1 MSELSGRHEVSF
13 FSVPRNTKNQ
23 IQKTTHTSKQHKK
36 SQDNET
42 LEATKQT
49 INQTRTDSRC
59 MEENKLSNARVSFI
73 PTFHTP
79 PLFPPNREVDQRPSS
94 PEATTPLAQLKP
106 SAAPALA
113 SVFSPSSFS
122 APSEHWGGSFAAG
135 KTSNT
140 ELDSLFHSFA
150 QEGTTILPCATL
162 IGFTVAVASELQVLL
177 RSTSPIYF
185 PLFTRHHWV
194 AGILRRATDGPVLH
208 IFDSAP
214 SPVVHQDFE
223 RIFTHTWPEL
233 RLVHHSEWPHQR
245 RFSDDC
251 GIYMAACFFS
261 DMLGIH
267 IPTALFRSLP
277 ASLRVLFSKPPSTRA
292 EFLGELRRL
301 FGAAPSSVKEISTL
315 TAAPRSLLRRSSP
328 VGGSDPAHVGGG
340 LVQPSITD
348 IRARVK
354 KVLEVSS
361 SIASGFVP
369 TYLLT
374 AACVACVLQPEQL
387 ELNTRQLLN
396 LAGRIQL
403 STRDP
408 HPESLHDAAEVLQLM
423 REAGVIHSP
432 VHFYGSQAPY
442 EEPSLCDADLALSSQ
457 LALVHSPAWH
467 HGSLLYNP
475 LPPRLGHHE
484 FIIGIQLD
492 RMDTT
497 HDSLYPDRF
506 YLTTSSDRAII
517 GVYCDFGFGQRA
529 STVPVPAPCPPAPT
543 ARPISTHVSKEI
555 STCGARAET
564 MRPVTLSA
572 SKSKAILGRVSGDP
586 DFIRDPPPFPSAVA
600 PAAAV
605 HTRREPMTSDLQALG
620 RDESLRHLIETHDG
634 SGISAY
640 QQLFR
645 EGRYLHQVPVAA
657 QFTLGDL
664 RRILRESPQAQ
675 VPKWANEALAE
686 STRVTHRRM
695 LGYLTHITPEL
706 DPLPLTTALSQVFT
720 VLRQQRRWTWAST
733 LKNLASLQ
741 GALALLP
748 MYFQTHHGILLKQD
762 VLWQQTMQ
770 AVQRHAREEIPR
782 TPKTMSLAVFVQTIK
797 RETDPHRAAVLAIQW
812 TTCQRVGCILQLNKE
827 DVKIQTNGALEVTF
841 RRGKGVKL
849 RGPYTV
855 HTAPLGDL
863 LPIFQRIYYQA
874 KTPSSRLF
882 PSIRPADMLKPYRA
896 VDPTLEARSVR
907 RGSLQTLAE
916 QGVPLDLLLRFS
928 GHTNEKTLMR
938 YLGWGTSAGNLR
950 SQMARAGQH
959 LVS

>member
-140 ELDSLFHSFA
+140 ELDSLFQSFLA

-301 FGAAPSSVKEISTL
+301 FGAAPSSVKETSIFTP
-315 TAAPRSLLRRSSP
+315 APRSLLRRSSL

-467 HGSLLYNP
+467 HVSLLYNP

-543 ARPISTHVSKEI
+543 ARPISNHFPPD
-555 STCGARAET
+555 GARAEAT
-564 MRPVTLSA
+564 RPVKLSA

>member
-1 MSELSGRHEVSF
+1 MSGLSDIRDDSF
-13 FSVPRNTKNQ
+13 FLVSKNTTQKTDNTQNDNQQNTKNQ
-23 IQKTTHTSKQHKK
+23 TKPQEIKPCHETRENKQNTKTDNQQPKQQQKTNVTPKQEQE
-36 SQDNET
+36 SRSENW
-42 LEATKQT
+42 KQEQRGTGDRKNDLLQECFVPSPT
-49 INQTRTDSRC
+49 ILQAHS
-59 MEENKLSNARVSFI
+59 
-73 PTFHTP
+73 
-79 PLFPPNREVDQRPSS
+79 
-94 PEATTPLAQLKP
+94 PLAL
-106 SAAPALA
+106 S
-113 SVFSPSSFS
+113 SISFS
-122 APSEHWGGSFAAG
+122 APHEHWGGGFAAG
-135 KTSNT
+135 KTSNI
-140 ELDSLFHSFA
+140 ELDSLFRSFLA
-150 QEGTTILPCATL
+150 QQGTTILPCATL
-162 IGFTVAVASELQVLL
+162 ISFTVEVASELQAAL
-177 RSTSPIYF
+177 RNTSPIYF

-223 RIFTHTWPEL
+223 RIFTHTWPQL

-267 IPTALFRSLP
+267 IPTPLFRSLP
-277 ASLRVLFSKPPSTRA
+277 ASLRILFSKPPPTRS
-292 EFLGELRRL
+292 EFLGEIRRL
-301 FGAAPSSVKEISTL
+301 FGAAPSSEKPSVTVARR
-315 TAAPRSLLRRSSP
+315 TASSA
-328 VGGSDPAHVGGG
+328 GGSDPTHVGGG
-340 LVQPSITD
+340 LVQPSISD
-348 IRARVK
+348 IKARVK
-354 KVLEVSS
+354 KVLAVSS
-361 SIASGFVP
+361 SIVPGSVP
-369 TYLLT
+369 TYLHT
-374 AACVACVLQPEQL
+374 AACIACVLQPEQL
-387 ELNTRQLLN
+387 DLNLRQLIS
-396 LAGRIQL
+396 LAKRIQL
-403 STRDP
+403 DTRDP
-408 HPESLHDAAEVLQLM
+408 HLHPLHDAAEVLQLM

-432 VHFYGSQAPY
+432 VHFYGSQDLC
-442 EEPSLCDADLALSSQ
+442 EEPRLCDADLALSSQ
-457 LALVHSPAWH
+457 LALVHSPAWRH
-467 HGSLLYNP
+467 AHLYYNP
-475 LPPRLGHHE
+475 LPPRFGHHE
-484 FIIGIQLD
+484 FIIGIKLD
-492 RMDTT
+492 RMDTD
-497 HDSLYPDRF
+497 HDSYPDRY
-506 YLTTSSDRAII
+506 YLTTSSEQALI

-529 STVPVPAPCPPAPT
+529 PTDLAPAPGPRALPAP
-543 ARPISTHVSKEI
+543 PITKHFPPCVTPLEPP
-555 STCGARAET
+555 
-564 MRPVTLSA
+564 RPVTLST
-572 SKSKAILGRVSGDP
+572 SKATLGLRDDP
-586 DFIRDPPPFPSAVA
+586 DFIRDPSRFPSAVA

-605 HTRREPMTSDLQALG
+605 HTRREPMTSDLRSLE

-645 EGRYLHQVPVAA
+645 EGRYLQQVPVAA

-664 RRILRESPQAQ
+664 RRILRESHQAQ

-695 LGYLTHITPEL
+695 LGYITHITPEL
-706 DPLPLTTALSQVFT
+706 DPLPLTKALSQVFM

-748 MYFQTHHGILLKQD
+748 MYFQTNHGILLKQD

-797 RETDPHRAAVLAIQW
+797 SETDPHRAAVLAIQW

-827 DVKIQTNGALEVTF
+827 DVRIHPNGALEVTF

-863 LPIFQRIYYQA
+863 LPIFRRIYDQT

-882 PSIRPADMLKPYRA
+882 PSIRPVDMLKPYRA

-950 SQMARAGQH
+950 SQMARAGRH
-959 LVS
+959 LVL